1 VRCSLSLA
9 RMGRGL
15 QRLLVVDPGFTFD
28 RVALLDPSLA
38 RHGISGDAARAYWSQ
53 VVQKIASHPDV
64 VQTSLAFPAPLGG
77 AVNTSRYGADSGA
90 LSITVMRV
98 EPAFFPLLEIP
109 LLAGR
114 NFEPGDDSSL
124 VIISRRLAMTMYG
137 TLDVLGKGYPRTKP
151 TRTIVGIAAD
161 AMVAELCASN
171 AAEEYMPLS
180 TSQYESKVR
189 SSSRRVLGGAPFH
202 LAVADPIAP
211 AAALVIFA
219 LAGLIAALVPAW
231 RAMRADPM
239 HALRHE

>member
-1 VRCSLSLA
+1 MLALMVSRRDLSRGLKDGGQQASAGLA
-9 RMGRGL
+9 RARFRLVLVGAQVVGCCALLVVAGSMGRGL

-124 VIISRRLAMTMYG
+124 VIISRRLG
-137 TLDVLGKGYPRTKP
+137 DDDVRNARCAWKGLSSNQ
-151 TRTIVGIAAD
+151 AD
-161 AMVAELCASN
+161 AHHRWDCGRRDGCGVVRVKRGGRVHAS
-171 AAEEYMPLS
+171 E
-180 TSQYESKVR
+180 
-189 SSSRRVLGGAPFH
+189 H
-202 LAVADPIAP
+202 LTI
-211 AAALVIFA
+211 
-219 LAGLIAALVPAW
+219 
-231 RAMRADPM
+231 
-239 HALRHE
+239 